1 MSPRSAHDH
10 MADRMEK
17 EPVNIAQI
25 AKMAQQMQVQ
35 MQQAQDEL
43 RETTLE
49 ATAGGGAVRV
59 VISGAQ
65 EIRTLEID
73 PSAVD
78 PAEVEMLQ
86 DLVLAAVNDAISRSK
101 ELERERMASVAS
113 LGMPGVPGLGGL
125 ALPPTRKG

>member
-1 MSPRSAHDH
+1 
-10 MADRMEK
+10 MEK
-17 EPVNIAQI
+17 QAVNIAQI
-25 AKMAQQMQVQ
+25 AKMAQQMQAQ
-35 MQQAQDEL
+35 MTQAQEEL

-65 EIRTLEID
+65 EIRALEID
-73 PSAVD
+73 PAAVD

-125 ALPPTRKG
+125 GGLAPPPNRKG